1 MVCDISPT
9 HKILKYAEFQPAF
22 PYNNTSNGVTLVDYH
37 EHSARNNHQIKAGKW
52 NLFRLKKE
60 HAQLKKNGVSQTNRE
75 KTTEILPKTWLQ
87 TFKQKWNHM
96 PHDQQKTS
104 SADLPILLQGPRR
117 ILANYL
123 LLLMFQKSD

>member
-60 HAQLKKNGVSQTNRE
+60 HAQLKKTECLKQTE
-75 KTTEILPKTWLQ
+75 KK
-87 TFKQKWNHM
+87 
-96 PHDQQKTS
+96 QQKSYQKLGFKLSNKNETTCHMTNKKHH
-104 SADLPILLQGPRR
+104 LLTCRYCYKVQEESWQ
-117 ILANYL
+117 ITYYC
-123 LLLMFQKSD
+123 